1 MIKIMPLDEPC
12 HRFYRDTYV
21 IQGTKFNEE
30 KYQKNQKTKKSK
42 NREGAKKRKARGR
55 GKREKKASPFV
66 NAGGKK
72 NISQP

>member
-42 NREGAKKRKARGR
+42 NREGAKKAESKRKR
-55 GKREKKASPFV
+55 KK
-66 NAGGKK
+66 GGKK
-72 NISQP
+72 RHPS

>member
-42 NREGAKKRKARGR
+42 NREGVKKRKARGR
-55 GKREKKASPFV
+55 GRREEKSV
-66 NAGGKK
+66 TLRERRGKK
-72 NISQP
+72 KY